1 MVLYPR
7 VQATLPYSYPG
18 FCFSVFLFQQCIA
31 ETAEAAWTA
40 RAGLGETLLNM
51 RRPATNIPSERVTL
65 KVRTSSGTMRFGS
78 TTHTQMPFQLENSTI
93 RTAQNQSPRVRQEI
107 TRKVGKL

>member
-51 RRPATNIPSERVTL
+51 RRHALGRDIR
-65 KVRTSSGTMRFGS
+65 SGTMRFGS